1 MKKKSMNRFFI
12 CLFAFFGMQANIG
25 YTQEYVRINGS
36 AFGLV
41 ESIPTSVTAG
51 TVLGECDAFKLSTA
65 FDDSYKVVDLKS
77 NDFTS
82 FVFDGIDFSTTD
94 GIQGNTNPKNVDGA
108 NPATTT
114 PPSVPVRGAVLQIN
128 TKKDGYIYVWGK
140 LSSHKN
146 YTVFGEGSAI
156 GYQLVMQSPTF
167 GKLDVTVQGEGEYN
181 YVMGPIPWPE
191 VIFTGDEA
199 SAVKENGMGVIK
211 FFAYADCTYLV
222 NACGTKMSI
231 GGAWYDA
238 EGDVNVS
245 IKNDDGTESVLME
258 RAPLKP
264 VSKNLISVNNV
275 AIQDNNT
282 TVLLVDLQNETE
294 FTAFQMDLELPE
306 GFEVATTVNEDG
318 EEALDI
324 TLDAAR
330 KKTTHSLS
338 YNVLADGTI
347 RLASFSSAN
356 DTFKGS
362 SGTLVQI
369 VLKAKDGVTVGDYS
383 ALLDNIRFT
392 VDDGTEHVLKEVRFA
407 ISYSQYV
414 PVNIVS
420 VSDVELRGVGSK
432 AVLAVDLQN
441 ETEFSA
447 FLLDLKL
454 PIGFYIPTTI
464 NEDGEE
470 VLDITL
476 HADRKKSTHTL
487 SYNVLDDGTIRI
499 ASFSSTNATFEG
511 TSGTIVE
518 IALRAT
524 EEARESVIRNRATL
538 KASFTTPEGVDYN
551 LGTIRVPINYSLR
564 GEADAMVLD
573 SAAVLANEIREY
585 VDSINMVY
593 PEYTENALFE
603 SVYYCIDIL
612 STLGSYFGETL
623 YNEYRRVAALFEVL
637 ETAIPQM
644 SALKVVNDG
653 FKDYIYKMAY
663 PGMEAALA
671 AWKTVNDFVWTY
683 REDPTGITQE
693 ILAMSSYLETA
704 QKAYQDSY
712 IPDVNLSLEG
722 GQYGRCIL
730 NGNMVFPEENYSM
743 AIAPGSMV
751 TMWFVPFEGYALTN
765 MKRNGELIVVRN
777 NCYEGVVTEDV
788 VFSDLCYKMIVDTV
802 LVPEITVDTLVV
814 TETIVD
820 TLVVTETVVD
830 TLVVTETIVD
840 TVFVTEVEE
849 LPIPVIANENGV
861 VTITCEQSDVVILYA
876 INGDPLGGS
885 VYTGPFEVNESAV
898 VSAVA
903 VRAGEAASLSVSV
916 NGIAQSQQHAVSRRY
931 YTESGIEIPSPSE
944 GITVVVVQY
953 EDGSTRTYK
962 MMKK

>member
-1 MKKKSMNRFFI
+1 M
-12 CLFAFFGMQANIG
+12 
-25 YTQEYVRINGS
+25 
-36 AFGLV
+36 
-41 ESIPTSVTAG
+41 
-51 TVLGECDAFKLSTA
+51 
-65 FDDSYKVVDLKS
+65 
-77 NDFTS
+77 
-82 FVFDGIDFSTTD
+82 
-94 GIQGNTNPKNVDGA
+94 
-108 NPATTT
+108 
-114 PPSVPVRGAVLQIN
+114 
-128 TKKDGYIYVWGK
+128 
-140 LSSHKN
+140 
-146 YTVFGEGSAI
+146 
-156 GYQLVMQSPTF
+156 
-167 GKLDVTVQGEGEYN
+167 
-181 YVMGPIPWPE
+181 
-191 VIFTGDEA
+191 
-199 SAVKENGMGVIK
+199 
-211 FFAYADCTYLV
+211 
-222 NACGTKMSI
+222 
-231 GGAWYDA
+231 
-238 EGDVNVS
+238 
-245 IKNDDGTESVLME
+245 
-258 RAPLKP
+258 
-264 VSKNLISVNNV
+264 
-275 AIQDNNT
+275 
-282 TVLLVDLQNETE
+282 
-294 FTAFQMDLELPE
+294 
-306 GFEVATTVNEDG
+306 
-318 EEALDI
+318 
-324 TLDAAR
+324 
-330 KKTTHSLS
+330 
-338 YNVLADGTI
+338 
-347 RLASFSSAN
+347 
-356 DTFKGS
+356 
-362 SGTLVQI
+362 
-369 VLKAKDGVTVGDYS
+369 
-383 ALLDNIRFT
+383 
-392 VDDGTEHVLKEVRFA
+392 
-407 ISYSQYV
+407 
-414 PVNIVS
+414 
-420 VSDVELRGVGSK
+420 
-432 AVLAVDLQN
+432 
-441 ETEFSA
+441 
-447 FLLDLKL
+447 
-454 PIGFYIPTTI
+454 
-464 NEDGEE
+464 
-470 VLDITL
+470 LDITL

-693 ILAMSSYLETA
+693 ILAMSAYLETA

-788 VFSDLCYKMIVDTV
+788 VFSDLCYEMIVDTV

-876 INGDPLGGS
+876 INADPLGGS

-916 NGIAQSQQHAVSRRY
+916 NGIAHSQQHAVSRRY